1 MIFAFVIHPFG
12 QVFIKGPTYANAFA
26 KARRLAGQEG
36 TSVSQSWLRDT
47 PAKDND
53 AKESAGALMIDE
65 VLGDGTILYAGG
77 SNAPVRATGGGSLV
91 QTNFF
96 EGGGGAKVMAS
107 GFFPEADREPPPP
120 SPSGP
125 SGPIIGTEDFGD
137 LYPAFQA
144 GLAERGIG
152 IGPGGGVRGQLADA
166 AFKNLQSRGFLDLA
180 LNALPGVVDTSKWAD
195 EGPTQEQIQAAAGP
209 TFQEFARTRG
219 LYGGAGAADAL
230 GLFNRAVELSK
241 NRLPGF
247 GEADEFGERTNRFT
261 DFNTTG
267 YDDAMNAV
275 QAAKTGGNPLTG
287 AFLNPTQGGATDL
300 ARVAREAGR
309 SRFGFASRFMPSA
322 QQLASSYFA
331 QPQEGAMNFADFL
344 NRRIFG
350 T

>member
-36 TSVSQSWLRDT
+36 TSVSQSYLRDT
-47 PAKDND
+47 PAKDSD
-53 AKESAGALMIDE
+53 AKQSAGALMIDE

-96 EGGGGAKVMAS
+96 EGGGSSKVMGS
-107 GFFPEADREPPPP
+107 GFDPNGDGEKPP
-120 SPSGP
+120 SPGDT
-125 SGPIIGTEDFGD
+125 GPIIGTEDFGD

-166 AFKNLQSRGFLDLA
+166 AFRNLQSRGLLNLA
-180 LNALPGVVDTSKWAD
+180 LTAPSGAIDTSEWAD
-195 EGPTQEQIQAAAGP
+195 PDVPTPAELQAAAGP
-209 TFQEFARTRG
+209 SFQEFARTRG

-230 GLFNRAVELSK
+230 GLFNKALEYSAGRT
-241 NRLPGF
+241 PGF
-247 GEADEFGERTNRFT
+247 DT
-261 DFNTTG
+261 
-267 YDDAMNAV
+267 DDAGELKSRFDAPGSAV
-275 QAAKTGGNPLTG
+275 TYRGSGQLPNLISG